1 MSENTPN
8 NPSQGAPA
16 AGGYGYDAGAHPA
29 QDASL
34 PGQAAQPGNVAQAAQ
49 PSQPV
54 QSSQPGNAAQPAAPV
69 APQQPVQPQQ
79 APQPAPASA
88 HAQPNAEAQAA
99 PAQPGQPAAAPQPD
113 VAQPG
118 VAPQPGAAQPGQ
130 PGQATYAPSAP
141 HPAVKALG
149 ATWNAFLDVF
159 SSNPATAHARISSAG
174 AWGWIVPTTLQALVG
189 AFFFSQLVIL
199 AAVVM
204 MSMLGYMFG
213 GRSGAAYGGAYAAQA
228 VPTGRMILAY
238 VLMALA
244 IFGVQVLRGVQ
255 LQLTA
260 RIGKAPTTF
269 TASMHAVSV
278 SSLALIPSFLLLN
291 LLVFF
296 LRLTRSGDG
305 AFFLTMLM
313 VLVLAFA
320 VFSGESLTYLG
331 LNRLGRFAKSPI
343 IMHAAL
349 STAWVLASMVVYYV
363 AIRLMGA

>member
-16 AGGYGYDAGAHPA
+16 AGGYGYDAGARPA

-34 PGQAAQPGNVAQAAQ
+34 PAQ
-49 PSQPV
+49 PSQPANSA
-54 QSSQPGNAAQPAAPV
+54 QSAASA

-79 APQPAPASA
+79 APQPAQVNAN
-88 HAQPNAEAQAA
+88 AQPSAEAEAA
-99 PAQPGQPAAAPQPD
+99 PAQPG
-113 VAQPG
+113 
-118 VAPQPGAAQPGQ
+118 VAPQPGQ

-199 AAVVM
+199 AATVA
-204 MSMLGYMFG
+204 MSMMGYMYGRG
-213 GRSGAAYGGAYAAQA
+213 GAYGGAYAAQA

-260 RIGKAPTTF
+260 RIGKAPASF

-278 SSLALIPSFLLLN
+278 SSLALIPSFLVLN

-296 LRLTRSGDG
+296 MTLSRSGDG
-305 AFFLTMLM
+305 ASFLTMLM

-320 VFSGESLTYLG
+320 VFSGEALTYLG

-349 STAWVLASMVVYYV
+349 STAWVFASMIVYYV